1 MADAIN
7 HDQLFKTVLRDGFA
21 EFLSLFLP
29 ELAARFDLS
38 AVRWLDKELFANPPD
53 GPHHVLDLVAELT
66 TLGGDATTLAL
77 VHVEVE
83 SADSVTSIEERL
95 PDYYHYLR
103 RSQRKPVQPVVVF
116 LKVGLDGIGTREIH
130 DPPVGKPVA
139 TYRYEYIGLPA
150 LPAVEYLRG
159 DNPVGV
165 ALSVLMNTPKGSR
178 LDLGV
183 EAFRRL
189 SDAPI
194 SDGRKALLGDCV
206 ETYIELPPEELTR
219 FRGILEANA
228 TGRVPPVNK
237 TRVQI
242 AEEIAAERGMERG
255 VQQGMQQGMQQGI
268 ERERKASVLKVLA
281 ARIGAVPPDLAAQV
295 EAMTDPAAL
304 DSLLVAACKADTFD
318 QFRSAVGW

>member
-1 MADAIN
+1 MVDATD
-7 HDQLFKTVLRDGFA
+7 HDQLFKTVVRTEFRD
-21 EFLSLFLP
+21 FLSLFVP

-53 GPHHVLDLVAELT
+53 GPQHVLDLVAELT

-83 SADSVTSIEERL
+83 SADSVTSIESRL

-103 RSQRKPVQPVVVF
+103 RTQRKPVQPVVVF
-116 LKVGLDGIGTREIH
+116 LKVGLDGTGTREIH

-139 TYRYEYIGLPA
+139 TYQYEYIGLPV

-159 DNPVGV
+159 GNWVGV
-165 ALSVLMNTPKGSR
+165 ALSALMNAPKGMR
-178 LDLGV
+178 LDVGV
-183 EAFRRL
+183 EALRRL

-206 ETYIELPPEELTR
+206 ETYIDLPAEELAR
-219 FRGILEANA
+219 FHGILEANA
-228 TGRVPPVNK
+228 TGRVPPMNK

-242 AEEIAAERGMERG
+242 AEERAAE
-255 VQQGMQQGMQQGI
+255 QGLQRGMQQGI
-268 ERERKASVLKVLA
+268 ELERKASVLKVLA
-281 ARIGAVPPDLAAQV
+281 ARIGEVPAEIAAKV
-295 EAMTDPAAL
+295 EAMTDATAL

>member
-228 TGRVPPVNK
+228 TGRVPAVNK

-242 AEEIAAERGMERG
+242 AEEKGAALA
-255 VQQGMQQGMQQGI
+255 VQAA

-281 ARIGAVPPDLAAQV
+281 ARIGAVPPELAAQV

-318 QFRSAVGW
+318 QFRTAVGW